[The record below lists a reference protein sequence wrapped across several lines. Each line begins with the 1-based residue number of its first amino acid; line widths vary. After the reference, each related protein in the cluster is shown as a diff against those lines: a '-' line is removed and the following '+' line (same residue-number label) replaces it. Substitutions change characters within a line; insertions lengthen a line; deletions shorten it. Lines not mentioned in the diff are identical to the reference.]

1 MSHDVV
7 TTGIVLQAHSPLGT
21 PTRPPHYA
29 KDDDPVIMEDPVVL
43 DIAKKH
49 NVHPA
54 LVRSV
59 CKIITILHEDSTQ
72 WRTQGGAQGARAP
85 PSALTKYRILSS

>member
-1 MSHDVV
+1 MFPKLNISFS
-7 TTGIVLQAHSPLGT
+7 GIAFQAHSPLGT

-29 KDDDPVIMEDPVVL
+29 KPNDPVVMEDSVVV

-54 LVRSV
+54 LVSAG
-59 CKIITILHEDSTQ
+59 TL
-72 WRTQGGAQGARAP
+72 AQSLLGC
-85 PSALTKYRILSS
+85 L